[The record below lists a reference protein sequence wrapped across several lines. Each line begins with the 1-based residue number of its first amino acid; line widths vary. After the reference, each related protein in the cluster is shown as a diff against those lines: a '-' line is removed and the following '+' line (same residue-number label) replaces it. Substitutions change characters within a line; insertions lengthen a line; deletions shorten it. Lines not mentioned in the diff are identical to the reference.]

1 MPKKFGRDA
10 KYRVV
15 CLVEDR
21 ILPENLSM
29 RKHVRQL
36 MQQVGRDGYT
46 REHLVAEVAKLS
58 RVNQELRDTNELL
71 RATPAFRIGTRPE
84 ASKMI
89 WFIDELRDRFSIEF
103 TCETLNT
110 RRTGGFVTPW
120 LSPVPASWT

>member
-36 MQQVGRDGYT
+36 MQQVRRDGYV

-58 RVNQELRDTNELL
+58 RVNQELRDTNKLPRGDTGFFASEL
-71 RATPAFRIGTRPE
+71 AP
-84 ASKMI
+84 K
-89 WFIDELRDRFSIEF
+89 
-103 TCETLNT
+103 
-110 RRTGGFVTPW
+110 RRK
-120 LSPVPASWT
+120 

>member
-15 CLVEDR
+15 CLVENR

-36 MQQVGRDGYT
+36 MQQIRRDGYT

-58 RVNQELRDTNELL
+58 RVNQELRDTNKLPRGDTGFFASEL
-71 RATPAFRIGTRPE
+71 AP
-84 ASKMI
+84 K
-89 WFIDELRDRFSIEF
+89 
-103 TCETLNT
+103 
-110 RRTGGFVTPW
+110 RRK
-120 LSPVPASWT
+120 

>member
-1 MPKKFGRDA
+1 MPRKFGRDA

-36 MQQVGRDGYT
+36 MQQVRRDGYT

-58 RVNQELRDTNELL
+58 RVNQELRDTNELSK
-71 RATPAFRIGTRPE
+71 ATPAFSHR
-84 ASKMI
+84 
-89 WFIDELRDRFSIEF
+89 
-103 TCETLNT
+103 N
-110 RRTGGFVTPW
+110 
-120 LSPVPASWT
+120 SPRSVENDLVHR